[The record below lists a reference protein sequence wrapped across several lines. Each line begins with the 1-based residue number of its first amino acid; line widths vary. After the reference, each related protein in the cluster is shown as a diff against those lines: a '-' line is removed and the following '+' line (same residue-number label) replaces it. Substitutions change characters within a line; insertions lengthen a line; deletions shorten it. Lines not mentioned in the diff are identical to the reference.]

1 MYDLGMYV
9 LVHSEAASK
18 LFLVLLFAMWFV
30 DVAVTVVGCGYAFR
44 AFLQTASQPT
54 AQRLLELAIMNLT
67 EPLVT
72 TTTFFSGVCYFA

>member
-1 MYDLGMYV
+1 MYGLMHTEASSEV
-9 LVHSEAASK
+9 L
-18 LFLVLLFAMWFV
+18 LTLLFAMWFV
-30 DVAVTVVGCGYAFR
+30 DVAVAVVGCVYAFR